1 METCEAGRQLAVTE
15 FVLER
20 VRTGSTGQASAYG
33 VAVSTAGLVRRLVEG
48 EDWVTAEQLIQQLRQ
63 AAQQLQQ
70 QLPNLTTAHNVI
82 KRILKLVRE
91 EYVSASKSVETEYQP
106 ESLQKMLKS
115 EAGVSDWGKK
125 VTDFKE
131 RVFEILEE
139 LLIEIETCSEEIS
152 KQSIEH
158 IHANE
163 IILTIGHSRTVERFL
178 KHAARTRRFEV
189 MVAEAA
195 PGRAGQAMA
204 TSLAR
209 SKISTTLITDSA
221 IFAMMARVN
230 KVIIGTSSIL
240 ADGTVV
246 GVAGARTVALAAH
259 HHSVPCIVLAAAYKL
274 TPTFQPEAAGL
285 QACELASPCSVLRG
299 GPEGELQCLNPL
311 YDRIPPSL
319 VTLYISNIS
328 GYSPSYVYRQMGD
341 LYHHQD
347 RTL

>member
-1 METCEAGRQLAVTE
+1 M
-15 FVLER
+15 
-20 VRTGSTGQASAYG
+20 
-33 VAVSTAGLVRRLVEG
+33 
-48 EDWVTAEQLIQQLRQ
+48 I
-63 AAQQLQQ
+63 
-70 QLPNLTTAHNVI
+70 LPTFCR
-82 KRILKLVRE
+82 RILKLVRE

-195 PGRAGQAMA
+195 MQRHLVVKA
-204 TSLAR
+204 TKM
-209 SKISTTLITDSA
+209 SKTL
-221 IFAMMARVN
+221 N
-230 KVIIGTSSIL
+230 
-240 ADGTVV
+240 
-246 GVAGARTVALAAH
+246 
-259 HHSVPCIVLAAAYKL
+259 
-274 TPTFQPEAAGL
+274 
-285 QACELASPCSVLRG
+285 
-299 GPEGELQCLNPL
+299 EGW
-311 YDRIPPSL
+311 R
-319 VTLYISNIS
+319 
-328 GYSPSYVYRQMGD
+328 
-341 LYHHQD
+341 
-347 RTL
+347 